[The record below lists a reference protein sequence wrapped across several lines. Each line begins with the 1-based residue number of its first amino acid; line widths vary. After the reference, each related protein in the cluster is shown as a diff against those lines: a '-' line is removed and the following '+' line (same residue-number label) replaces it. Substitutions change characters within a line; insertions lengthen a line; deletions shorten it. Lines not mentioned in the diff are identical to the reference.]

1 MDQKKHYDVWLI
13 FIGLLLILVIIFALL
28 YVFQQAKVGTTNALT
43 EPQQTNGWLQI
54 GKAFFHFLK
63 R

>member
-1 MDQKKHYDVWLI
+1 M
-13 FIGLLLILVIIFALL
+13 LVIIFALL

-54 GKAFFHFLK
+54 GKAFLHFLK